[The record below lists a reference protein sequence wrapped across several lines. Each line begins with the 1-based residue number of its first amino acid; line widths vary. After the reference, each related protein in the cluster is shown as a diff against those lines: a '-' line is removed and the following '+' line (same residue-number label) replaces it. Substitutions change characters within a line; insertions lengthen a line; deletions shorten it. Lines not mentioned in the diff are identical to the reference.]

1 MTGRRRWLPL
11 VLVALGCEDEAP
23 VDAGADGGA
32 CGAAVEAVVDAAPR
46 DAWSAM
52 VVFRET
58 TLAPHGRPAGGWY
71 VTPLHG
77 HLLMDGRVL
86 LHGEMKDHNRI
97 EASAER
103 HVVNNDVQW
112 VVDPSAPPP
121 AQDRDDVIRPILPW
135 RQWIGDPLGTQ
146 TDPEGGHGQGRPT
159 ELLMC
164 GGTTWLADGRLLY
177 AGGSGSY
184 TTEPSQ
190 PHPPAVEGVYEGGTW
205 KSAYLDPWGDVAGGG
220 AWRVGPSLRQGMRY
234 YGTALRLAD
243 GDVLAVSGLYDTD
256 YYDHPGIE
264 RLDVRANEWRELV
277 PSLPA
282 QREVPRDDPRAGLA
296 PQKDDYPH
304 AFVLPTS
311 VPASAE
317 AAAGIARE
325 VAVLGRRGDVT
336 LVSVGGG
343 EGLTRLVRPASWR
356 RPDDAAA
363 PTEERMHGASS
374 VLLPDGRIAV
384 VGGSDSATIAGRYDV
399 LDPRP
404 SSPTFGEWRSTPLC
418 AGADRCH
425 ARVHGMALLTAGGD
439 VLMVA
444 GRPPGAGSPGDPR
457 VPLIIDGATGAVRE
471 GTPWPDDDVR
481 GYHAVVVTALD
492 GRVLVAG
499 GRNYRWSRCARYGA
513 EYCED
518 ERPDMRWY
526 SPPWLDP
533 ALARYR
539 PTITG
544 APRETSGAAAPQD
557 HAVPV
562 LGYAHDYVVPVG
574 TERPA
579 GCATPLSA
587 VLMGMPTQ
595 THSFDSNQRAV
606 PLTVTWV
613 GGAFTVRTPA
623 GASAA
628 PPGPY
633 LLVVTRPVRV
643 RADGSTVRVPSVARP
658 VLLR

>member
-1 MTGRRRWLPL
+1 MGRRRWLPL
-11 VLVALGCEDEAP
+11 VLAALGCAHEAP
-23 VDAGADGGA
+23 VDAGADGGV

-86 LHGEMKDHNRI
+86 LHGEMKDHNRT
-97 EASAER
+97 EASAKRE
-103 HVVNNDVQW
+103 VVHNDVQW
-112 VVDPSAPPP
+112 TVDPSAPPP
-121 AQDRDDVIRPILPW
+121 AQDRDEVIRPILPW

-146 TDPEGGHGQGRPT
+146 TDPEGGHGQGRST
-159 ELLMC
+159 EMLMC

-177 AGGSGSY
+177 VGGTASF

-190 PHPPAVEGVYEGGTW
+190 PHPPAVEGVFEGGTW
-205 KSAYLDPWGDVAGGG
+205 KTAYLDPWGDVAGS
-220 AWRVGPSLRQGMRY
+220 AWRVGPSLQQGMRY

-256 YYDHPGIE
+256 LYDHPGIE
-264 RLDVRANEWRELV
+264 RLDVRANAWRDLV
-277 PSLPA
+277 PSLPP
-282 QREVPRDDPRAGLA
+282 QRVVPRDDPRAGLA
-296 PQKDDYPH
+296 PHKDDYPH
-304 AFVLPTS
+304 AFVLPTA
-311 VPASAE
+311 VPASAG

-336 LVSVGGG
+336 LVSVGAG
-343 EGLTRLVRPASWR
+343 EGLTRLARPASWR

-384 VGGSDSATIAGRYDV
+384 VGGSDSAAIAGRYDV

-404 SSPTFGEWRSTPLC
+404 SSPTFGAWRSTPLC

-471 GTPWPDDDVR
+471 GTPWPDDDMR
-481 GYHAVVVTALD
+481 GYHLVAVTALD

-499 GRNYRWSRCARYGA
+499 GRNYRWSRCDRAGV

-533 ALARYR
+533 ALARFR

-574 TERPA
+574 TELPA
-579 GCATPLSA
+579 GCAAPLSA

-613 GGAFTVRTPA
+613 GGAFTVRTP
-623 GASAA
+623 GDASAA